1 MKKTWFFCRKLHQ
14 CAWLLRLL
22 EIRDPHLGQGIS
34 AFDRMRTVTV
44 CDEMVATPPL
54 YFVKKAVLSGMF

>member
-1 MKKTWFFCRKLHQ
+1 MC
-14 CAWLLRLL
+14 WLLRLL

-34 AFDRMRTVTV
+34 ALDRMKTVTV
-44 CDEMVATPPL
+44 CDEMVTTPPL